1 MDFSIP
7 PSKLFCFECSY
18 FLQIGKTIR
27 VASEVDVL
35 ILEHRVDI
43 GGNTWSI
50 SVLSMSCWDWQCS
63 RMAS

>member
-18 FLQIGKTIR
+18 FFQIGKTIR

-35 ILEHRVDI
+35 TLHVVGPQIQPEILI
-43 GGNTWSI
+43 
-50 SVLSMSCWDWQCS
+50 
-63 RMAS
+63 

>member
-27 VASEVDVL
+27 VTSEVDVL
-35 ILEHRVDI
+35 ALHVVGPQIQPEILI
-43 GGNTWSI
+43 
-50 SVLSMSCWDWQCS
+50 
-63 RMAS
+63 